1 MNNTENNPT
10 ERAQEDK
17 YVMIPSI
24 VFKKDKKGYPINLK
38 NLQK

>member
-10 ERAQEDK
+10 EQVQEDK
-17 YVMIPSI
+17 YVMIPSTA
-24 VFKKDKKGYPINLK
+24 FKKDKKGYPINLK